1 MVNRET
7 LLIPSYFCESKL
19 SCREN
24 ERIREGELY
33 KKTKKTSSAT
43 RNERISVN
51 LTFNLLIL

>member
-33 KKTKKTSSAT
+33 KKTKKNKFGNS
-43 RNERISVN
+43 E
-51 LTFNLLIL
+51 